1 MKKNR
6 EREKKKE
13 TIKAKHRKLPTK
25 TFAIK
30 KSKKRL
36 RRFGSNLQ
44 CATNTDSIVT
54 CP

>member
-1 MKKNR
+1 M
-6 EREKKKE
+6 EKKKE
-13 TIKAKHRKLPTK
+13 TIKAKHKKLPTK

-30 KSKKRL
+30 KSKRL
-36 RRFGSNLQ
+36 RRSGSNLQ